1 MNSVT
6 QTGMDSPV
14 DVLSSAADG
23 ALYRDQNEIREVFR
37 KIIRRKRIVFA
48 TMFVLTFLA
57 LVAQLVM
64 APLFTATSVVMIDPR
79 QSKVGS
85 IESVLADAAND
96 TEAVLSQVEILT
108 SRSLIG
114 KVVDKLN
121 LVNDPEFNTD
131 LKPPSFLS
139 KLNPIKWIPQ
149 SFVDSIFG
157 ADPVLTP
164 EQAQEVIRNR
174 VIDLLL
180 KKKLKV
186 KEKTRTRIIEIA
198 ATSESSNRAL
208 ELANSIADIYLVD
221 QLEAKFEATQR
232 VTNWLNDRLAELRK
246 KSDESDRAVA
256 AYRTAHG
263 LLESYKASATMLGG
277 KGVTLLQQQ
286 TADLTTQLTL
296 ARADRAAAEAK
307 LRQVKEAESRPGGEE
322 SVADV
327 LDSQLIQHLK
337 EEESAEERAIAE
349 LSAQIGDRHP
359 KMIAARAQLDDIKS
373 KIKSE
378 IRKVILSLENATNIA
393 RAREGAVQSQIED
406 IKRQLTTANSAE
418 VELRSLEEDA
428 DANRTLMQSF
438 LADFKSTSSAAA
450 GNIQTP
456 DARIIARADRPI
468 KPSFPKIPL
477 FTMIALF
484 LSGVIGVALA
494 FAAEHLDRGF
504 RSGVQFEQE
513 TNIPVLAMV
522 PAVEEDKGR
531 PADYLIDR
539 PMSSYAEAVRS
550 VYTNLLLT
558 QGNEPLKTIVISSCQ
573 PGEGKSTM
581 AISLTRM
588 IASSGHRVVLIEAD
602 LRRPSIHKQLG
613 VERNIGLAEVLIG
626 SSTFEDAMYQ
636 DPKSSAAILLAG
648 KETINPS
655 KLLSS
660 HQMTDLVKKL
670 TQEYEIVVIDSAPVL
685 AVSDGLLLS
694 NRADGTIYCCRWAS
708 TTRET
713 AALGLKVLQEAGAR
727 IVGAAITVVDQTKS
741 RTYGYADTSYY
752 YYAKRYYSE

>member
-1 MNSVT
+1 MNKVT
-6 QTGMDSPV
+6 QAGTDSPT
-14 DVLSSAADG
+14 DILSSPADG

-48 TMFVLTFLA
+48 TMFFLTALA
-57 LVAQLVM
+57 VVAMLAM
-64 APLFTATSVVMIDPR
+64 APRYSASSVVMIDPR
-79 QSKVGS
+79 QSKVGAMD
-85 IESVLADAAND
+85 SVLADAASD
-96 TEAVLSQVEILT
+96 TEAILSQVEILT
-108 SRSLIG
+108 STSLIG

-131 LKPPSFLS
+131 LQPPTLLS
-139 KLNPIKWIPQ
+139 KLNPLEWIPK
-149 SFVDSIFG
+149 SFIDSIFG
-157 ADPVLTP
+157 EDPVLTV
-164 EQAQEVIRNR
+164 EQEREQTRNR
-174 VIDLLL
+174 VIDLVL

-186 KEKTRTRIIEIA
+186 KEKTRTRIIEIS
-198 ATSESSNRAL
+198 ATSESRQTAL
-208 ELANSIADIYLVD
+208 DLANTVADLYLVD
-221 QLEAKFEATQR
+221 QLDAKFEATQR
-232 VTNWLNDRLAELRK
+232 VTNWLNDRLSELRK
-246 KSDESDRAVA
+246 KADESARAVA
-256 AYRTAHG
+256 AFRSSHG
-263 LLESYKASATMLGG
+263 LLESYKASANMLGG

-296 ARADRAAAEAK
+296 ARADRAAAEAR
-307 LRQVKEAESRPGGEE
+307 LHQVKDAESRGGEE

-349 LSAQIGDRHP
+349 LTGQIGDRHP
-359 KMIAARAQLDDIKS
+359 KMIAARAQLDDIKA

-378 IRKVILSLENATNIA
+378 IRKVILSLENTANIA
-393 RAREGAVQSQIED
+393 RAREGAVMSQIED
-406 IKRQLTTANSAE
+406 IKKQLTTANSAQI
-418 VELRSLEEDA
+418 ELDALEGDA
-428 DANRTLMQSF
+428 EANRTLMDSF
-438 LADFKSTSSAAA
+438 LADFKQTSSAAS

-456 DARIIARADRPI
+456 DARIISRADRPV

-477 FTMIALF
+477 FTVIAFF

-494 FAAEHLDRGF
+494 FVAEHLDRGF

-513 TNIPVLAMV
+513 TGIPVLAMV

-531 PADYLIDR
+531 PADYLIER
-539 PMSSYAEAVRS
+539 PMSSYAEAIRS
-550 VYTNLLLT
+550 IYTNLLLT
-558 QGNEPLKTIVISSCQ
+558 QGSEPLKTIVISSCQ

-581 AISLTRM
+581 AMSLTRM
-588 IASSGHRVVLIEAD
+588 IASSGHKVILIEAD
-602 LRRPSIHKQLG
+602 LRRPSQHKQLG
-613 VERNIGLAEVLIG
+613 IERNIGLAEVLIG
-626 SSTFEDAMYQ
+626 SATLEDAIYQ
-636 DPKSSAAILLAG
+636 DPKTSAAILLAG

-660 HQMTDLVKKL
+660 HQMTDLVKRL
-670 TQEYEIVVIDSAPVL
+670 AQEYDIVIIDSAPVL

-727 IVGAAITVVDQTKS
+727 IVGASITVVDQSKS
-741 RTYGYADTSYY
+741 RSYGYADTSYY